1 VKITAL
7 LTPAEVAERLKLS
20 PDAVR
25 NMFRHYPGVIQIA
38 GEKHPKRITIRIPEP
53 VLERFMKEREVA

>member
-1 VKITAL
+1 MTASL

-25 NMFRHYPGVIQIA
+25 NIFRHYPGVVQIA
-38 GEKHPKRITIRIPEP
+38 GEKNPKRITIRIPES
-53 VLERFMKEREVA
+53 VLERFLRERQVA